1 MRRKWDASQTEVH
14 LTALD
19 RIIAHLHENQG
30 RAYCDDC
37 LSKILSITLRQAVQQ
52 KTFKLANDNRYERG
66 LIVCSGCSR
75 DQQIEHTQRLA
86 LAS

>member
-1 MRRKWDASQTEVH
+1 M
-14 LTALD
+14 TALE

-37 LSKILSITLRQAVQQ
+37 LSKILSITPRQAVQQ
-52 KTFKLANDNRYERG
+52 KTFKLANDYRYERG
-66 LIVCSGCSR
+66 LIVCSGCRETNKLSIR
-75 DQQIEHTQRLA
+75 KRLA